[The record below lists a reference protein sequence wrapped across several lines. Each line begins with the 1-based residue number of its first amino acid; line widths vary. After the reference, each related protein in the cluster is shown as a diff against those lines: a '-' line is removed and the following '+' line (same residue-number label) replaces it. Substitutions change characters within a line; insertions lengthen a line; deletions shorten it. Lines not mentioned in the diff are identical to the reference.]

1 MILELV
7 TALKQ
12 IVETLT
18 LGGQPFEVGDACNQ
32 PGTLHDINLLKQDS
46 GANSTVMCNCT
57 LNLNNDGYCH
67 ITSL

>member
-1 MILELV
+1 V

-12 IVETLT
+12 NVETLT
-18 LGGQPFEVGDACNQ
+18 LGGQPLEVGDACNQ
-32 PGTLHDINLLKQDS
+32 PGTLHDMNLSKQDS
-46 GANSTVMCNCT
+46 EANSTVMCNCI